1 MKNILK
7 MLAILLITIVV
18 SCKKKDANPIND
30 PQNPDINNPVGAT
43 GIAMSELLDY
53 YIVSERKTSNTKL
66 AIMYFTK
73 EGDVIKAN
81 IHGRGYL
88 RTKEVTAVNSSFS
101 FETEGF
107 GAYTYVLEKDATGR
121 IKLKS
126 YAHNQGEVNYAL
138 LVKKTEALAFAN
150 SSFKAG
156 DLLFKFNNPGS
167 LEWDIQ
173 TKIIGYTTG
182 PPPLRIVTPIYAT
195 GPELTLPYY
204 SLLDLGFKS
213 NNDQFLG
220 ITVPSWKDSNT
231 PIMLVE
237 NNGATV
243 LKAAKQ

>member
-107 GAYTYVLEKDATGR
+107 GALYLCV
-121 IKLKS
+121 
-126 YAHNQGEVNYAL
+126 
-138 LVKKTEALAFAN
+138 
-150 SSFKAG
+150 
-156 DLLFKFNNPGS
+156 
-167 LEWDIQ
+167 
-173 TKIIGYTTG
+173 
-182 PPPLRIVTPIYAT
+182 
-195 GPELTLPYY
+195 
-204 SLLDLGFKS
+204 
-213 NNDQFLG
+213 
-220 ITVPSWKDSNT
+220 
-231 PIMLVE
+231 
-237 NNGATV
+237 
-243 LKAAKQ
+243 